1 MSRLTPQEKRQ
12 IHAWLAARP
21 LIHAI
26 AEWEAKHGAVCC
38 ITPLTSDNAFS
49 FIKAI
54 QNVTMLHPARVAAS
68 IDRWKWDPK

>member
-12 IHAWLAARP
+12 IHAWKAARP
-21 LIHAI
+21 VIVAI

-38 ITPLTSDNAFS
+38 ITPLTHDNAFS

-54 QNVTMLHPARVAAS
+54 QKATMLHPPRAAAS
-68 IDRWKWDPK
+68 IDGWEPKS